1 MRQPIYNDS
10 VPTPS
15 TRRILEGVSNAV
27 AQTPKVQEGDRVVL
41 SGTSIMGRVV
51 RVAQNALTNMSQVEC
66 DYNQGMYWVPTQ
78 RLVVANH
85 IVPASTVGFQR
96 IAFDVY
102 RNDRY
107 GPDYGSI
114 WRKESI
120 DGKDYLVVHTD
131 DNEENRLIRGAVLES
146 LQAEAQGYPRGGDSG
161 GEGTQT
167 DNVPPRGWNV
177 EKKEPTE
184 DDLPPSVLDD
194 EEGRGG
200 GDNLT
205 MAIEEALNEA
215 GAIEPVDGG
224 GAAGGGVHLDPDMIR
239 SVTVELTE
247 DGEPSAFEMTPEAP
261 APGGA
266 AGEPTA
272 PATPQ
277 AAPTGPGEKPQG
289 LEELPEEVAVSF

>member
-15 TRRILEGVSNAV
+15 TRRILEGVSNAI

-41 SGTSIMGRVV
+41 SGTSIMGRVIK
-51 RVAQNALTNMSQVEC
+51 VAQNALTNMSQVEC
-66 DYNQGMYWVPTQ
+66 DYNQGTYWVPTQ

-85 IVPASTVGFQR
+85 IVPASTVGFHR

-131 DNEENRLIRGAVLES
+131 DNEENRLIRGAVLAS
-146 LQAEAQGYPRGGDSG
+146 LQAEAENIPRGGDSG
-161 GEGTQT
+161 GENTRT
-167 DNVPPRGWNV
+167 DNVPPMGWNV
-177 EKKEPTE
+177 EKKEPTGN
-184 DDLPPSVLDD
+184 DLPPSTLDD
-194 EEGRGG
+194 EEEGGGG

-215 GAIEPVDGG
+215 GAIEPTDEGG
-224 GAAGGGVHLDPDMIR
+224 SAGGVHLDPSMIR
-239 SVTVELTE
+239 SVTVELSE
-247 DGEPSAFEMTPEAP
+247 GDGEGEPSAFEMTPGAP

-266 AGEPTA
+266 AGEPA
-272 PATPQ
+272 APQ
-277 AAPTGPGEKPQG
+277 AQPTGPGEKPQG